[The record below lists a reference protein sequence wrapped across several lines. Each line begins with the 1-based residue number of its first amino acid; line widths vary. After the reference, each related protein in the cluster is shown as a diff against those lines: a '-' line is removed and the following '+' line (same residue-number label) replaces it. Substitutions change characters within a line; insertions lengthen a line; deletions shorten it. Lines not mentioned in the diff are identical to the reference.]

1 MLTLVLLQDYDLL
14 NTLTSVP
21 TSSKYLINAMEFI
34 LGILPFL
41 TGVISAAFEKI
52 QVSCDPCILS
62 ACVLS
67 VAILYSRSGNAFLL
81 SVQYFFREYGPS
93 ILHFPIIHLNMALT
107 SPKDRNFQL
116 EQIDKW
122 RTLREKFCEN
132 QQLELKLL
140 DQRDILDERRNP
152 AGSLSP
158 VEEAE
163 YQSIKIQL
171 SGIRPRLW
179 ENAQGFSR
187 LRKEWVLGCWT
198 LDFSAQSN
206 EEIWKI
212 DQRDCRRNLGCCG
225 RSCGCCTRPRKGRNG
240 RRLLLNPQNKMHCTI
255 ACSCCELWR
264 NSY

>member
-1 MLTLVLLQDYDLL
+1 
-14 NTLTSVP
+14 
-21 TSSKYLINAMEFI
+21 MEFI

-81 SVQYFFREYGPS
+81 SVQYFFHEYGPS

-198 LDFSAQSN
+198 LDFPLSLMKKYGKSIRGTVG
-206 EEIWKI
+206 EI
-212 DQRDCRRNLGCCG
+212 LAAVEG
-225 RSCGCCTRPRKGRNG
+225 RVAVVQDLEKAE
-240 RRLLLNPQNKMHCTI
+240 M
-255 ACSCCELWR
+255 AVV
-264 NSY
+264 YY